1 MKKIKLESL
10 AFVLFIITVLTSC
23 SNDNDSPQT
32 GDGYI
37 YKSSY
42 ATSVVGPVTGKVG
55 QELIYNVSFQV
66 ENGCGE
72 FNKMTDVEFN
82 KEVGYQVEAKYP
94 VTACSLPDP
103 EIKKTNYKV
112 KTTLAGTY
120 YLRIAK
126 SETEFIVTK
135 VVITD

>member
-10 AFVLFIITVLTSC
+10 AFVLFIMTVLTSC
-23 SNDNDSPQT
+23 SSDNDTPQ

-37 YKSSY
+37 YKSAY
-42 ATSVVGPVTGKVG
+42 ATTVLGPTTGKVG
-55 QELIYNVSFQV
+55 QELIYNISFQV

-82 KEVGYQVEAKYP
+82 KESGYQVEAKYP
-94 VTACSLPDP
+94 ATTCSLPDP
-103 EIKKTNYKV
+103 EIKKTNYKI
-112 KTTLAGTY
+112 KTNLAGTY

>member
-1 MKKIKLESL
+1 MKKIKLESV
-10 AFVLFIITVLTSC
+10 AFVLFIITMFTSC
-23 SNDNDSPQT
+23 SSDSDNTPT

-42 ATSVVGPVTGKVG
+42 ATSVVGPETGKVN
-55 QELIYNVSFQV
+55 QELVYSISFQV

-82 KEVGYQVEAKYP
+82 KESGYQVEAKYP
-94 VTACSLPDP
+94 VTTCSLPDP
-103 EIKKTNYKV
+103 EIKRTNYKV
-112 KTTLAGTY
+112 KTALAGTY